1 MAKKTNKY
9 TSADMQNE
17 CLEQMTLYL
26 VRQIC
31 RNVAT
36 NGFYTIMADECTD
49 VLNKEQFTIC
59 LRWVDE
65 ELVDH
70 EDVLGLYKVDAIDA
84 GSLVHAIDDVLINRA
99 HLSYGQCRGQ
109 CYDGTSNMTGST
121 SGVAKQI
128 QEKESRAV
136 LTHCYGHALNLAI
149 SDTIKQSKLCR
160 DSMDTAFEVSKLIRF
175 SPKRNAAFDRI
186 KAEVPGDEHGY
197 TMGIREFC
205 PTRWTVRGD
214 AIASIIENYDFLLQV
229 WEECLETKLDPDVK
243 GRIIDVQI
251 QMYIFCRL
259 NAVS

>member
-9 TSADMQNE
+9 TSPDMQSE
-17 CLEQMTLYL
+17 CLEQMALYL

-36 NGFYTIMADECTD
+36 NGFCTIMADECTN

-70 EDVLGLYKVDAIDA
+70 KDVLGLYKVDAIDA
-84 GSLVHAIDDVLINRA
+84 GSLVHAIDDVLIKRA

-109 CYDGTSNMTGST
+109 CYDGASNMTGSK

-128 QEKESRAV
+128 QEKESCAV

-149 SDTIKQSKLCR
+149 SDTIKQSKLYR

-175 SPKRNAAFDRI
+175 SPKL
-186 KAEVPGDEHGY
+186 VL
-197 TMGIREFC
+197 
-205 PTRWTVRGD
+205 
-214 AIASIIENYDFLLQV
+214 IENYDFLLQV
-229 WEECLETKLDPDVK
+229 WEECLEK
-243 GRIIDVQI
+243 
-251 QMYIFCRL
+251 
-259 NAVS
+259 N